1 MANVRLKVVPSQ
13 ISKKLIFQFFIFTQL
28 GTDVEHHLKQKRHV
42 RVMLFSIY
50 ENICLLVLAVLR
62 LFG

>member
-1 MANVRLKVVPSQ
+1 LCLRKNQRNEVDFSV
-13 ISKKLIFQFFIFTQL
+13 FIFTQS

-42 RVMLFSIY
+42 GVILFSIY